1 MTNRDLT
8 TMPLLLFWRT
18 WHTAIRT
25 EHTTITFF
33 GLKTGTAMST
43 LIEELAR
50 IGWHSFFVF
59 KTTLRTLYYRNKLYS
74 FHYVWLSKQ
83 FKMHIGRRQ

>member
-25 EHTTITFF
+25 EHTTITFV

-43 LIEELAR
+43 LIEKLA
-50 IGWHSFFVF
+50 GFGGHGFLLF
-59 KTTLRTLYYRNKLYS
+59 KSTACILPPVNRD
-74 FHYVWLSKQ
+74 
-83 FKMHIGRRQ
+83 